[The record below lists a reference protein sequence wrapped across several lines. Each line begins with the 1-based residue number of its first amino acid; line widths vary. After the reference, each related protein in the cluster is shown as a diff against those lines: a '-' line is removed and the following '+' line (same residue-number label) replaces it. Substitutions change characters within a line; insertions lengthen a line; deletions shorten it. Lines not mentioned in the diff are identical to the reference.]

1 MGTSSSNPG
10 QSNNTPLVPSWLD
23 DDNNQNISEPM
34 KDENEQ
40 PIEPK
45 RFSTPRNNFTRFVK
59 SGGDKK
65 YLKSASRAY
74 VNTSLGGSNNA
85 TKRLGSALR
94 STGNLIGLLGDLNK
108 NGISKTLRDQGL
120 NSLVGM
126 PLSDVFI
133 GLVDYISPNGGRVD
147 EGIARDA
154 LDEAIIDFAESMND
168 EVDIDKVSSHQL
180 EALIE
185 TYIVNV
191 IQKRLIN
198 DIGNNLIELSG
209 SVEEVNKIQE
219 QISDF
224 IQGAVSDSINN
235 VEGGALLDIDSENV
249 SDVVKQIYT
258 EAYDILGSIGE
269 D

>member
-1 MGTSSSNPG
+1 
-10 QSNNTPLVPSWLD
+10 
-23 DDNNQNISEPM
+23 
-34 KDENEQ
+34 
-40 PIEPK
+40 
-45 RFSTPRNNFTRFVK
+45 
-59 SGGDKK
+59 
-65 YLKSASRAY
+65 
-74 VNTSLGGSNNA
+74 
-85 TKRLGSALR
+85 
-94 STGNLIGLLGDLNK
+94 
-108 NGISKTLRDQGL
+108 
-120 NSLVGM
+120 
-126 PLSDVFI
+126 
-133 GLVDYISPNGGRVD
+133 
-147 EGIARDA
+147 
-154 LDEAIIDFAESMND
+154 MND
-168 EVDIDKVSSHQL
+168 EVDIDKVSLHQL

>member
-1 MGTSSSNPG
+1 
-10 QSNNTPLVPSWLD
+10 
-23 DDNNQNISEPM
+23 
-34 KDENEQ
+34 
-40 PIEPK
+40 
-45 RFSTPRNNFTRFVK
+45 
-59 SGGDKK
+59 
-65 YLKSASRAY
+65 
-74 VNTSLGGSNNA
+74 
-85 TKRLGSALR
+85 
-94 STGNLIGLLGDLNK
+94 
-108 NGISKTLRDQGL
+108 
-120 NSLVGM
+120 
-126 PLSDVFI
+126 
-133 GLVDYISPNGGRVD
+133 
-147 EGIARDA
+147 
-154 LDEAIIDFAESMND
+154 MND

-198 DIGNNLIELSG
+198 DIRNNLIELSG

>member
-1 MGTSSSNPG
+1 
-10 QSNNTPLVPSWLD
+10 
-23 DDNNQNISEPM
+23 
-34 KDENEQ
+34 
-40 PIEPK
+40 
-45 RFSTPRNNFTRFVK
+45 
-59 SGGDKK
+59 
-65 YLKSASRAY
+65 
-74 VNTSLGGSNNA
+74 
-85 TKRLGSALR
+85 
-94 STGNLIGLLGDLNK
+94 
-108 NGISKTLRDQGL
+108 
-120 NSLVGM
+120 
-126 PLSDVFI
+126 
-133 GLVDYISPNGGRVD
+133 
-147 EGIARDA
+147 
-154 LDEAIIDFAESMND
+154 MND

-235 VEGGALLDIDSENV
+235 VEVGALLDIDSENV

>member
-1 MGTSSSNPG
+1 MIVLFPIRCWTDSSISLY
-10 QSNNTPLVPSWLD
+10 LVFLYIP
-23 DDNNQNISEPM
+23 NQEKFKTWFSFIN
-34 KDENEQ
+34 KQEQ
-40 PIEPK
+40 K
-45 RFSTPRNNFTRFVK
+45 
-59 SGGDKK
+59 
-65 YLKSASRAY
+65 LH
-74 VNTSLGGSNNA
+74 
-85 TKRLGSALR
+85 
-94 STGNLIGLLGDLNK
+94 
-108 NGISKTLRDQGL
+108 
-120 NSLVGM
+120 
-126 PLSDVFI
+126 
-133 GLVDYISPNGGRVD
+133 
-147 EGIARDA
+147 RDA

>member
-1 MGTSSSNPG
+1 
-10 QSNNTPLVPSWLD
+10 
-23 DDNNQNISEPM
+23 
-34 KDENEQ
+34 
-40 PIEPK
+40 
-45 RFSTPRNNFTRFVK
+45 
-59 SGGDKK
+59 
-65 YLKSASRAY
+65 
-74 VNTSLGGSNNA
+74 
-85 TKRLGSALR
+85 
-94 STGNLIGLLGDLNK
+94 
-108 NGISKTLRDQGL
+108 
-120 NSLVGM
+120 
-126 PLSDVFI
+126 
-133 GLVDYISPNGGRVD
+133 
-147 EGIARDA
+147 
-154 LDEAIIDFAESMND
+154 MND

>member
-1 MGTSSSNPG
+1 
-10 QSNNTPLVPSWLD
+10 
-23 DDNNQNISEPM
+23 
-34 KDENEQ
+34 
-40 PIEPK
+40 
-45 RFSTPRNNFTRFVK
+45 
-59 SGGDKK
+59 
-65 YLKSASRAY
+65 
-74 VNTSLGGSNNA
+74 
-85 TKRLGSALR
+85 
-94 STGNLIGLLGDLNK
+94 
-108 NGISKTLRDQGL
+108 
-120 NSLVGM
+120 
-126 PLSDVFI
+126 
-133 GLVDYISPNGGRVD
+133 
-147 EGIARDA
+147 
-154 LDEAIIDFAESMND
+154 MND

-258 EAYDILGSIGE
+258 EAYDILG
-269 D
+269 